1 MGTGRIVQFEIAGPE
16 PWESTVKLEAH
27 PDRTLIRA
35 VGSSVRY
42 IRVSLTAPPSTSR
55 PKRWP
60 VHLALVLDRSGSMGG
75 RKIALARDAVAQ
87 TLRLL
92 GPDDQFALVV
102 YDNEVSLLSASVS
115 ATPEAKQRALELLA
129 RVDARGSTDL
139 SGGWL
144 QGTEQL
150 LKTPSADAIGICFL
164 LSDGLANHGITD
176 RAQLVSMAGDL
187 QARGVCTSTFGV
199 GNDFD
204 EGLLRAMA
212 EASSGNFH
220 YIEAPEQIPELLTRE
235 LGEKLEVVARDVALE
250 VALAPGVSAEPL
262 TRLPWE
268 QSRGQ
273 LRVQL
278 GHLVSNQE
286 VELVIKLL
294 FPSGEA
300 GRQVATTLSVA
311 HPEVGANKSAEEV
324 RWTWAGQEENDH
336 QAPNREVDWAV
347 ATLYA
352 GRVREEA
359 VERSREGDLE
369 GARRVLRATARC
381 IRRYAGDEPRLRTLV
396 AQLEAEAEEYG
407 ARPFTTRE
415 IRMAIYADYVAA

>member
-1 MGTGRIVQFEIAGPE
+1 M
-16 PWESTVKLEAH
+16 KLEAH

-75 RKIALARDAVAQ
+75 RKIALARDAVGQ

-115 ATPEAKQRALELLA
+115 ASPEAKQRALERLA
-129 RVDARGSTDL
+129 RIDARGSTDL

-150 LKTPSADAIGICFL
+150 LRTLSADAIGICFL
-164 LSDGLANHGITD
+164 LTDGLANHGITD
-176 RAQLVSMAGDL
+176 RAQLMRMAGDL
-187 QARGVCTSTFGV
+187 RARGVCTSTFGV

-250 VALAPGVSAEPL
+250 VTLAPGVSAEPL
-262 TRLPWE
+262 TRLPWK
-268 QSRGQ
+268 QSGGQ

-311 HPEVGANKSAEEV
+311 HPEVANTSTEEI
-324 RWTWAGQEENDH
+324 RWTWARQEENDH
-336 QAPNREVDWAV
+336 QSRNRQVDWAV

-369 GARRVLRATARC
+369 GARRVLHATARC
-381 IRRYAGDEPRLRTLV
+381 IRKYAGDEPRLRTLV

-415 IRMAIYADYVAA
+415 IRKAIYADYVAA